1 MQGKPEHKSTCKW
14 TTKKDQFLSGD
25 YFTISVQIAALLF
38 CTLLVVLSLIKHL
51 GLVFV
56 RTEPKWILFG
66 VIGILGQGFTRV
78 LS

>member
-1 MQGKPEHKSTCKW
+1 MII
-14 TTKKDQFLSGD
+14 
-25 YFTISVQIAALLF
+25 FTISVQIAALLF

-66 VIGILGQGFTRV
+66 VISILGQGFTRV